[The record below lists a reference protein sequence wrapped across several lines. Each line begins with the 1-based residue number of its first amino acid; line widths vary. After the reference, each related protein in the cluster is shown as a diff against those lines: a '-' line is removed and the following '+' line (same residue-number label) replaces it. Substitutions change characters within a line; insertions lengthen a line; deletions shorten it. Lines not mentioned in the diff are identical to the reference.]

1 MKTIQLETVDSTNT
15 YAKTYLR
22 ENGAIHEPL
31 LVLAEEQTGGRG
43 RKGKS
48 FSSVKGNG
56 IYMTLCL
63 PFSIRPEEAVFV
75 TAAAG
80 TAVRKALYELTGE
93 EFTIKWVNDIYLRGK
108 KVAGILTEAV
118 TDPETG
124 LLRYAVTG
132 VGINLNADIGKMPKE
147 VQAVAG
153 TIPYAGDASAVPFF
167 VASRIQE
174 TVELAFSGKEGR
186 KAVLSSYR
194 EHSFLTG
201 KHVTF
206 TENGVLFEGRVQG
219 IDDGARL
226 LVVTKEGLKAL
237 DSGEVSV
244 KFPRKKEVF

>member
-1 MKTIQLETVDSTNT
+1 MKTIELETIDSTNT
-15 YAKTYLR
+15 YAKAFLR
-22 ENGAIHEPL
+22 ENGAFHEPL
-31 LVLAEEQTGGRG
+31 LVLAKEQTGGRG

-56 IYMTLCL
+56 IYMTICL

-80 TAVRKALYELTGE
+80 TAVREALSELTGE
-93 EFTIKWVNDIYLRGK
+93 DFTIKWVNDIYLGER

-132 VGINLNADIGKMPKE
+132 VGINLNADIGKMPQE
-147 VQAVAG
+147 VQAIAG
-153 TIPYAGDASAVPFF
+153 TIPYAGDASEVPFL
-167 VASRIQE
+167 VASRILT

-186 KAVLSSYR
+186 ETVLTAYR
-194 EHSFLTG
+194 GHSFLAG

-206 TENGVLFEGRVQG
+206 TENGVSFEGTVQG

-244 KFPRKKEVF
+244 KFPRKQEVF